1 MKTIKLPEELY
12 LVNRPESGM
21 GYHIANI
28 FLKNGQ
34 VLVNHKVI
42 NSELLLLNSDEVHI
56 TADDIEKIEL
66 VKN

>member
-1 MKTIKLPEELY
+1 MKTIKLPEELS

-28 FLKNGQ
+28 FLKNGE
-34 VLVNHKVI
+34 VLINHKVI
-42 NSELLLLNSDEVHI
+42 NSELLLLNSDEMHV